1 MYLLSIVLYL
11 AIPLSCSL
19 VEAVSP
25 PIVDLG
31 YATYQGVFNST
42 SNTTNF
48 LGIRYA
54 APPVGDNLIY
64 LHESTFGKDASKGN
78 CGFKHQL
85 LH

>member
-1 MYLLSIVLYL
+1 MHLLSIVLYL
-11 AIPLSCSL
+11 AIPLSSSL
-19 VEAVSP
+19 AEAVSP

-54 APPVGDNLIY
+54 APPVGENLIH
-64 LHESTFGKDASKGN
+64 LS
-78 CGFKHQL
+78 
-85 LH
+85 